1 MIDKGLY
8 KTRVGLKKGS
18 DKDDNRQSYS
28 ASQTTSGRSRRSAP
42 STPRSSP
49 FSGNE
54 SRQQYSA
61 TQTATGAVKGAG
73 SKRPGSGFS
82 TRFVSGD
89 EGRDSRDAF
98 IRSVQQTNP
107 GYTGGPQRNK
117 PRTLGQ
123 FFSGLFS
130 LLPGMGIARGL
141 NNLSQRFLNTDF
153 GRSRNLMDYLDMQ
166 KFGGYDEREMA
177 RRIRMQEAANLQKR
191 INAGE
196 FGGLDTM
203 LDEVALTT
211 GSLPTNTGGITS
223 LKTGTFEPN
232 TFDDVTATG
241 GGEFPTVMSPGVNYL
256 SPSNFQT
263 IQPFGTVLED
273 EFPSNRLPSFIEV
286 QDTPQSQ
293 DDFFLN
299 AVADAMTFPTD
310 DGSGISLMNRSILR
324 NAGYNDSQ
332 IKEAQDAGYLYQLIR
347 DIEGPIGGSL
357 GPSAFG

>member
-1 MIDKGLY
+1 MTVDKRINY
-8 KTRVGLKKGS
+8 QRGS
-18 DKDDNRQSYS
+18 IPDRNRGQV
-28 ASQTTSGRSRRSAP
+28 RSRPTPSAP
-42 STPRSSP
+42 KRTSP
-49 FSGNE
+49 NMSGLD
-54 SRQQYSA
+54 RQQYSA
-61 TQTATGAVKGAG
+61 MQTQTGAVKGGGKAIG
-73 SKRPGSGFS
+73 TDKRGNTVFDTG
-82 TRFVSGD
+82 FVSGNR
-89 EGRDSRDAF
+89 GRDSRNEF
-98 IRSVQQTNP
+98 IRNVQKTNP
-107 GYTGGPQRNK
+107 GYTGRPTRNL
-117 PRTLGQ
+117 PTIAQ
-123 FFSGLFS
+123 FFGGILNS
-130 LLPGMGIARGL
+130 LPGL
-141 NNLSQRFLNTDF
+141 NILRNLNQRIRNTDF
-153 GRSRNLMDYLDMQ
+153 AKSKSLMDYLDMK

-191 INAGE
+191 IDAGE

-286 QDTPQSQ
+286 QDTPQSK

-332 IKEAQDAGYLYQLIR
+332 IKEAQDAGYLDQLIR

>member
-61 TQTATGAVKGAG
+61 IQTATGAVKGGG
-73 SKRPGSGFS
+73 SKRPGRKDYS

-98 IRSVQQTNP
+98 IRGVRETNP
-107 GYTGGPQRNK
+107 NYNPGGKVQYKK
-117 PRTLGQ
+117 PSLGQ

-153 GRSRNLMDYLDMQ
+153 GRSRNLMDYLDMK

-211 GSLPTNTGGITS
+211 GSLPTNIGGVTS
-223 LKTGTFEPN
+223 LETGTFDPN
-232 TFDDVTATG
+232 IFDDVTATG
-241 GGEFPTVMSPGVNYL
+241 INTIE
-256 SPSNFQT
+256 PS
-263 IQPFGTVLED
+263 GTVLEN
-273 EFPSNRLPSFIEV
+273 EFPSNRQPSFIEV

-310 DGSGISLMNRSILR
+310 DGSGISLMKRSILR

-332 IKEAQDAGYLYQLIR
+332 IKEAFDKGYGEQLIR

-357 GPSAFG
+357 GSSAFG

>member
-1 MIDKGLY
+1 MTVDKRINY
-8 KTRVGLKKGS
+8 QRGS
-18 DKDDNRQSYS
+18 IPDRNRGQV
-28 ASQTTSGRSRRSAP
+28 RSRPTPSAP
-42 STPRSSP
+42 KRTSP
-49 FSGNE
+49 NMSGLD
-54 SRQQYSA
+54 RQQYSA
-61 TQTATGAVKGAG
+61 MQTQTGAVKGG
-73 SKRPGSGFS
+73 GKPIGTDKRGNTVFDTG
-82 TRFVSGD
+82 FVSGD
-89 EGRDSRDAF
+89 RGRDSRNEF
-98 IRSVQQTNP
+98 IRNVQKTNP
-107 GYTGGPQRNK
+107 GYTGRPTRDL
-117 PRTLGQ
+117 PTVRE
-123 FFSGLFS
+123 FFGGIINS
-130 LLPGMGIARGL
+130 LPGL
-141 NNLSQRFLNTDF
+141 NFL
-153 GRSRNLMDYLDMQ
+153 RNLNQ
-166 KFGGYDEREMA
+166 KLRGTDEENETEME
-177 RRIRMQEAANLQKR
+177 RRINLDEAKLLQAR

-286 QDTPQSQ
+286 QDTPQSK

-332 IKEAQDAGYLYQLIR
+332 IKEAQDAGYLDQLIR

-357 GPSAFG
+357 GSSAFG